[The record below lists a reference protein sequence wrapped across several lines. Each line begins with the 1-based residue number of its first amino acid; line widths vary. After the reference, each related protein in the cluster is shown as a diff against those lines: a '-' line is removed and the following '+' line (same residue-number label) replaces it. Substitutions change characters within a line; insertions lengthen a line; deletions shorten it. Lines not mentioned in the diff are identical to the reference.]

1 MESLLPRLFFL
12 RFQPFEVLKREE
24 DFQAG
29 RTRQAPE
36 GDEEVLLTVA
46 DLPRVGV
53 SGWTIR
59 GIFT

>member
-46 DLPRVGV
+46 DLPGVGV